1 MDLLNKHEEQQ
12 GNGLS
17 YELWKNFPV
26 VESLALRDLN
36 VGYGVYPD
44 LVSFNTTSGG
54 AATYTDSSST
64 IAQLTEAQG
73 GVGGGIRVFNTADNE
88 EASIQWCGGAGSP
101 FRISNVAGE
110 ERELVFECRFRT
122 DVITDAKAGFFIGL
136 AEEGLAAANTITDA
150 GALAD
155 KDAIGFHRLEGD
167 GATLDFVYQKAGQTA
182 QTVKADWKTIA
193 ASTWY
198 HVGLRY
204 NATNKTV
211 RAYFG
216 TGDRTTAMRA
226 DDTNIV
232 TSANIDAATFPNSE
246 GLAPLVSCKNAHA
259 DDHNLDI
266 GLIACG
272 QAAIA
277 AT

>member
-167 GATLDFVYQKAGQTA
+167 GDTLDFVYQKAGQTA

-193 ASTWY
+193 ASTPRTKRFARILALATALLQCVLMIPTSSPVRTLMPLLSLIRKVW
-198 HVGLRY
+198 HLLFRAKMRTPTITTWTLALLPVVKLLLRQ
-204 NATNKTV
+204 
-211 RAYFG
+211 R
-216 TGDRTTAMRA
+216 
-226 DDTNIV
+226 
-232 TSANIDAATFPNSE
+232 S
-246 GLAPLVSCKNAHA
+246 
-259 DDHNLDI
+259 
-266 GLIACG
+266 
-272 QAAIA
+272 
-277 AT
+277 

>member
-44 LVSFNTTSGG
+44 LVSFDSG
-54 AATYTDSSST
+54 
-64 IAQLTEAQG
+64 IADTNIDTGGTLQQLTEAQG
-73 GVGGGIRVFNTADNE
+73 GVGGGIRLATDATDNDE
-88 EASIQWCGGAGSP
+88 VSIQWCSGIGSP
-101 FRISNVAGE
+101 FRVSDTAGE
-110 ERELVFECRFRT
+110 ERELVFECRFR
-122 DVITDAKAGFFIGL
+122 VGSITTMSSFIGL
-136 AEEGLAAANTITDA
+136 ASPGVAAA
-150 GALAD
+150 
-155 KDAIGFHRLEGD
+155 DAIDASNVLSTSASWLGFHIAGPGSD
-167 GATLDFVYQKAGQTA
+167 VNFVYQKGGAA
-182 QTVKADWKTIA
+182 IQTVKSSWKTIA

-204 NATNKTV
+204 NATNNTV

-226 DDTNIV
+226 DDTNII
-232 TSANIDAATFPNSE
+232 TSTNIAASTFPDSV
-246 GLAPLVSCKNAHA
+246 GLAPTVAMVNHGSSANT
-259 DDHNLDI
+259 LDV